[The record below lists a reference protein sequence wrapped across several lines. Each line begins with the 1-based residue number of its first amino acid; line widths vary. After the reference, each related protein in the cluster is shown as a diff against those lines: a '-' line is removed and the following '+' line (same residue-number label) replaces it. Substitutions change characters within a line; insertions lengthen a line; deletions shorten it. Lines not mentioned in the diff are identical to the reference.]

1 MSKKKLTLSVEERLS
16 RRAKAI
22 AEERGTSVSRLV
34 ETFFAALGDGSD
46 AKPAVK
52 RDADEEASGEANA
65 GEGTEERHLEKH
77 ELSEWARRW
86 RGAFKEPGRSY
97 PDDPSWEKQLLAEEI
112 DEKHA

>member
-1 MSKKKLTLSVEERLS
+1 MSKKKLTLSVEDRLT

-46 AKPAVK
+46 AGGAAQSKA
-52 RDADEEASGEANA
+52 RDDASGATSA
-65 GEGTEERHLEKH
+65 RERPDEH
-77 ELSEWARRW
+77 EFSAWARRW

-97 PDDPSWEKQLLAEEI
+97 PEDPDWEKQLLADEI